1 MVAYMGRQTIYFFQ
15 PIFNI
20 ADTCITTGV
29 LIMIFFYKKVFS
41 QPETA
46 VKSREVDNQDEI
58 VE

>member
-1 MVAYMGRQTIYFFQ
+1 LPIWGGKQFIFFQ

-41 QPETA
+41 QPEA
-46 VKSREVDNQDEI
+46 EVMPSKLDNQDEI
-58 VE
+58 IE